1 MWQTLSHLASLS
13 SILWSRQDHGT
24 NVPEV
29 GSRMQPTMDKKHPA
43 PEIVLCVGF
52 EPPLVLAE
60 PKVFRST
67 SSPAQGSWLHTSL
80 SSWEFSMPESV
91 PTQPGCR
98 GLCKVEGPQGQ
109 PPERDMASW
118 FLETWLIVI
127 NCLWNYFL
135 KNAWLRWLAF
145 ALDSV
150 LLQIL
155 INHQGLSPGFPS
167 ICWYLTDPAGAAA
180 KDETLGVWQGPDED
194 DKSLVLW
201 YEHLGGWTFYPLN
214 SLAISGSVKKSG
226 REMLKDS
233 LGCPKFWNWL

>member
-1 MWQTLSHLASLS
+1 MWQTLSHLTSLS
-13 SILWSRQDHGT
+13 SLLWSRQDHGT

-43 PEIVLCVGF
+43 PEIVICWVWTSSCSCWTQGLQI
-52 EPPLVLAE
+52 
-60 PKVFRST
+60 RST
-67 SSPAQGSWLHTSL
+67 SSPAQGSWLHASL

-109 PPERDMASW
+109 PPARGMASW

-155 INHQGLSPGFPS
+155 INHQGFPVSVGTWQTLQGLLQKMKPWEFGGDQMRMTNLLCSGMSILVDGPS
-167 ICWYLTDPAGAAA
+167 ILLTA
-180 KDETLGVWQGPDED
+180 WQFQ
-194 DKSLVLW
+194 V
-201 YEHLGGWTFYPLN
+201 
-214 SLAISGSVKKSG
+214 V
-226 REMLKDS
+226 
-233 LGCPKFWNWL
+233 